1 MTDVKFTTTA
11 QEFDLI
17 ERVCARYESLALE
30 HGFKPYDDRMSRVM
44 DLSAVHSNG
53 NPMDFEKLLAAPE
66 FDFIHDIDGIMR
78 HLDRRTGALQGF
90 FSPRCS
96 LPQGNR

>member
-1 MTDVKFTTTA
+1 MTIAKFTTTP

-17 ERVCARYESLALE
+17 EQVCARYATLALE
-30 HGFKPYDDRMSRVM
+30 HGFKPYDDHMSRVM

-66 FDFIHDIDGIMR
+66 FDFMHDIDGIMR
-78 HLDRRTGALQGF
+78 HLDRNTGTLQDF

-96 LPQGNR
+96 LPEGSR